1 MIPDLSDRD
10 LRQRDIVPPHRLA
23 DCRATVIGVGAIGRQ
38 VALQLAAL
46 GVPQLQLIDPDIVE
60 TVNLAS
66 QGYFESDLGKSK
78 VEATAGLCHRI
89 NSTIQI
95 DAIDHRFRR
104 SDPSGNVVFVCVDSI
119 VTRQHIFETLRGR
132 VSLMVDGRMSAETLR
147 VLTVSD
153 EPSRKHYASTF
164 FLADQAFAG
173 ACTGRSTIYCAN
185 VAAGLML
192 SQFTRWLRRMPI
204 DADIMLN
211 LLAGEWSVLTEL
223 LPTSA

>member
-10 LRQRDIVPPHRLA
+10 LRQRDIVPSQRLA

-66 QGYFESDLGKSK
+66 QGYFESDPGKSK
-78 VEATAGLCHRI
+78 VEATAGLCRRI

-95 DAIDHRFRR
+95 DTLTHRFRR
-104 SDPSGNVVFVCVDSI
+104 SDPVGNVVFVCVDGI
-119 VTRQHIFETLRGR
+119 VTRQHIFETLRSR

-153 EPSRKHYASTF
+153 DHSREHYASTF

-211 LLAGEWSVLTEL
+211 LLAGEWSVLSEAV
-223 LPTSA
+223 PTSA